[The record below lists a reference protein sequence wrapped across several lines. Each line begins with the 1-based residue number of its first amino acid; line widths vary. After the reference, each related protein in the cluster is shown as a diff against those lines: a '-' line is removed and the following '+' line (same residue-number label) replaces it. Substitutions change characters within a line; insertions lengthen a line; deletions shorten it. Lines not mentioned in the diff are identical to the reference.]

1 MNKYKPDLASLN
13 RHWRRMLYSKIE
25 NIFEYENLP
34 EEINERAFK
43 LGLFLFGKLVFYKI
57 GEKYVVQNFSYTDK
71 LDWYYVPKNGR
82 VVNPW
87 LPTGHQNWEFEIN
100 KECVIWNSTPDIYN
114 FRQHS
119 VVADLVFKTATQ
131 LSENDMSY
139 YAIQRNHRL
148 IAIIT
153 AQDDKQRMEADRILE
168 HMYNADPEMVMKEDL
183 VNRIQVNPIALNGTR
198 SPLTELIE
206 FHQFIL
212 ANFYHAFGI
221 NSNYNLK
228 REQLN
233 SNEITVNEDVMRL
246 NIEDML
252 QSRQKG
258 IDKINE
264 IFGLDIRVS
273 LNQEVYATLLASTE
287 NVEQGNN
294 SGEVQENEQPGFES
308 AGEETQSAVDKSQ
321 ENETN
326 NSGNKGKN
334 EQRIRNSIPEQNSQ
348 MEENTKNEEN
358 NEKIQSNEETTD
370 EANGDD
376 SKGVSVTVVVNN
388 GEIQNFG
395 LEQSEENEKGED
407 KDVAMQESE
416 TMGNGKSDN

>member
-1 MNKYKPDLASLN
+1 MNKYKPDLPSLN
-13 RHWRRMLYSKIE
+13 RQWRRMLYSKIE
-25 NIFEYENLP
+25 NIFEYDGLP

-57 GEKYVVQNFSYTDK
+57 GDKYVVQNFSYTDK

-87 LPTGHQNWEFEIN
+87 LPIGHQNWEFEVD
-100 KECVIWNSTPDIYN
+100 KECVIWNSTPDIYS

-119 VVADLVFKTATQ
+119 IVADLIYKTATQ

-139 YAIQRNHRL
+139 YCIQRNHRL

-153 AQDDKQRMEADRILE
+153 AQDDKQKAEADRILE
-168 HMYNADPEMVMKEDL
+168 HMYNADPDMVMKEDL
-183 VNRIQVNPIALNGTR
+183 VNRIQVNPVALNGTR

-264 IFGLDIRVS
+264 VYGLNIRVH
-273 LNQEVYATLLASTE
+273 LNEEVYATLLASTE
-287 NVEQGNN
+287 NAEQGNN
-294 SGEVQENEQPGFES
+294 SEEVQEDERPGFENTGEKES
-308 AGEETQSAVDKSQ
+308 APQ
-321 ENETN
+321 EN
-326 NSGNKGKN
+326 NSSDPNDGNEDKTGN
-334 EQRIRNSIPEQNSQ
+334 EQRLRDNSLEQNAS
-348 MEENTKNEEN
+348 MEKDTKNEEN
-358 NEKIQSNEETTD
+358 NEEVQANDQTSE

-376 SKGVSVTVVVNN
+376 SERVSVTVIVNN
-388 GEIQNFG
+388 GEIQNLG
-395 LEQSEENEKGED
+395 LDTNEEKGED
-407 KDVAMQESE
+407 EDVAMQESE
-416 TMGNGKSDN
+416 TVGDGKSDD